1 LVAQIALCDEFR
13 AAAANDETFGLL
25 DIDAKREALVEA
37 LEELDV
43 PF

>member
-1 LVAQIALCDEFR
+1 VAQIALCDEFR
-13 AAAANDETFGLL
+13 AAAANDETFDLL
-25 DIDAKREALVEA
+25 DFDAKREALVKA